1 MPQYS
6 IKNAIL
12 CYYAIDIYRYSIHF
26 HTSNSDMPFGQRR
39 TFPPRHSALPKSF
52 SIRLWPSLSGA
63 SVPLGVAGREWCI
76 KNGNS
81 WPHWKWLNGC
91 SVQEFCGSTRIAFPK
106 TALHHPTLSFRWFS
120 SLSHSVRVVEVPV
133 TSKVILSRTGPMDL
147 GQIDK
152 IR

>member
-1 MPQYS
+1 MPQYA
-6 IKNAIL
+6 INNPIL
-12 CYYAIDIYRYSIHF
+12 CYYAIDIYIYRYSINF

-39 TFPPRHSALPKSF
+39 KFPPRHSALPKSF

-63 SVPLGVAGREWCI
+63 SVPWGVAALEMDAVCR
-76 KNGNS
+76 N
-81 WPHWKWLNGC
+81 
-91 SVQEFCGSTRIAFPK
+91 CGSTRIAFPK
-106 TALHHPTLSFRWFS
+106 TALHRPTLSFRWFP